1 MLKGFL
7 SIFVAGLALVLLLPF
22 YGLYGQKDDP
32 EKAAPYYPTPQ
43 VVLERMLQMGGLK
56 KGETMFDLGSGDGRI
71 VISAAQKFGAKAIG
85 VELDKALAE
94 QSSERIRKLGLESNA
109 RIIQG
114 DLFKQDYSSADLI
127 TVYLLPVTNTR
138 LSPVLERM
146 MKKGSRLVCHDFEFM
161 EWNPEK
167 TETMEDQEGRS
178 HTLFLYR
185 R

>member
-1 MLKGFL
+1 MFKSIL
-7 SIFVAGLALVLLLPF
+7 SIFACGLALVLLPLF
-22 YGLYGQKDDP
+22 GQKDDP

-85 VELDKALAE
+85 VELDKALVE

-146 MKKGSRLVCHDFEFM
+146 MKKGARLVCHDFEFM

-167 TETMEDQEGRS
+167 TVTMEDQEGRS